1 MKSSWG
7 EANGLKFLQVD
18 PDDDGGQL
26 PLIVAVHG
34 RGADAADLG
43 GLAPELS
50 RTGYRWVLP
59 QGPLPVPFA
68 PNWVGWAW
76 YELGE
81 TQDQTVV
88 ASRDRLAGLIDETI
102 ERLDIP
108 RDRVMLMG
116 FSQGAVM
123 ALHVGLFSPEPFAA
137 VVAMSGHLPAA
148 DTLIPVLPERTDR
161 RVLVVHGTQDETLPI
176 ERGRR
181 IRDVLRTAGLHPEYH
196 EFQMGHQITAQSL
209 AVVREFVARV
219 LPPGEAVRPN
229 PSS

>member
-1 MKSSWG
+1 MKGFWG
-7 EANGLKFLQVD
+7 EANGLRFVQVD
-18 PDDDGGQL
+18 PDDDNGQL

-34 RGADAADLG
+34 RGADATDLG
-43 GLAPELS
+43 GLAPEIS
-50 RTGYRWVLP
+50 PTGYRWVLP

-88 ASRDRLAGLIDETI
+88 ASRDRLAGFIDDTI
-102 ERLDIP
+102 QRLDVP
-108 RDRVMLMG
+108 RDRVVLMG

-148 DTLIPVLPERTDR
+148 ETLVPVLSERVGR
-161 RVLVVHGTQDETLPI
+161 RVLVVHGTADETLPI

-181 IRDVLRTAGLHPEYH
+181 IREVLLAAGLNPEYH
-196 EFQMGHQITAQSL
+196 EFQMGHQITPESL
-209 AVVREFVARV
+209 AVVREFVVRV
-219 LPPGEAVRPN
+219 LPPGEGARPS
-229 PSS
+229 PVS